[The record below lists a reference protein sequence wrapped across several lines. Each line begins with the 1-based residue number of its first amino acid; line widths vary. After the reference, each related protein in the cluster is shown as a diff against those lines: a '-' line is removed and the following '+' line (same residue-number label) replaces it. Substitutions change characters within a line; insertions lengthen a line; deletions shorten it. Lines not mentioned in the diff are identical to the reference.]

1 MASAKQAK
9 SAIPYI
15 QRLFEDEYVQEQLRN
30 AASGLWVAYQRARR
44 GRIEAIEDRR
54 LYGSL
59 RQAATSIRKVVT
71 RVQQPKP
78 QPKRRLRK
86 VATVALA
93 AGGTAL
99 LVTKLQ
105 KSQTGNQSSSSEGAV
120 DAEAARNESSPT
132 AEPRPATVKA
142 TSD

>member
-44 GRIEAIEDRR
+44 GRTEAVEDSRF
-54 LYGSL
+54 YGSL

-71 RVQQPKP
+71 RVQQPKA

-93 AGGTAL
+93 ASGTAL

-105 KSQTGNQSSSSEGAV
+105 RSQTGDQSGSSEGAAG
-120 DAEAARNESSPT
+120 AEAPRNGSSQT
-132 AEPRPATVKA
+132 AAQRPATVEA